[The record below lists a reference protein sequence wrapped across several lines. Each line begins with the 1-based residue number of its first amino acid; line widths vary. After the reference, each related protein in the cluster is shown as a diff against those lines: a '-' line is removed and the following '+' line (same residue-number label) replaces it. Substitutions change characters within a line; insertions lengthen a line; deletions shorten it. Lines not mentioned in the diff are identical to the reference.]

1 MDILV
6 CGGKQ
11 KTWMCASNVIAAL
24 GCCKALEPLNNRTT
38 SYFVLFVLVRGQCSQ
53 KHNSNIFFYPNY
65 HDWLF

>member
-38 SYFVLFVLVRGQCSQ
+38 SYFVLFVFVRGQCSQ
-53 KHNSNIFFYPNY
+53 KHNSNVYS
-65 HDWLF
+65 